1 MKEAVDME
9 ESQKETVR
17 ATKLVVRVPSYISE
31 RQSSTLVIVAVDE
44 EGRVDRTRNDEIELT
59 LTPMYNIQNPK
70 VKLDKNIVKL
80 ANGEATVGITN
91 EESDFVKITVS
102 CKDKKA
108 GLEPYTVLLATGGY
122 PFGR

>member
-1 MKEAVDME
+1 MSEGQGKGI
-9 ESQKETVR
+9 R

-31 RQSSTLVIVAVDE
+31 RQRSTLVIVAVDE
-44 EGRVDRTRNDEIELT
+44 EGRVDRSRNDEVELT
-59 LTPMYNIQNPK
+59 MTPMYNIESPK

-80 ANGEATVGITN
+80 INGEATVGITN
-91 EESDFVKITVS
+91 EESDFVKITAS